1 MFVTVLFGDSR
12 QELFNLNC
20 KLINFIYDLKER
32 CGLDRKDCVDL
43 MDRCGQVTSLSE
55 KEQSAA
61 RAASLLTERHSY
73 VLLRVCRCEE
83 SQGQKYESLLNNL
96 SKSHPELAECQTPAR
111 NVTNGALHSER
122 RKPLLLLLLHTQR
135 AKTYQETRGTNETL
149 LSVCVCVCQNGENIL
164 KL

>member
-55 KEQSAA
+55 KEHSAA

-96 SKSHPELAECQTPAR
+96 SKSHPELADILNRMSNPSKERDKRGSSLRKKEASAAAAAAHSKSKNVSGNKR
-111 NVTNGALHSER
+111 N
-122 RKPLLLLLLHTQR
+122 K
-135 AKTYQETRGTNETL
+135 
-149 LSVCVCVCQNGENIL
+149 
-164 KL
+164 

>member
-96 SKSHPELAECQTPAR
+96 SKSHPELADILNRMSNPSKERDKRGSSLRKKEASAAAAHSKSKNISGNKR
-111 NVTNGALHSER
+111 N
-122 RKPLLLLLLHTQR
+122 K
-135 AKTYQETRGTNETL
+135 
-149 LSVCVCVCQNGENIL
+149 
-164 KL
+164 

>member
-20 KLINFIYDLKER
+20 KLLNFIYDLKER

-96 SKSHPELAECQTPAR
+96 SKSHPELADILNRMSNPSKERDKRGSSLRKKEAS
-111 NVTNGALHSER
+111 AAAAAHS
-122 RKPLLLLLLHTQR
+122 KS
-135 AKTYQETRGTNETL
+135 K
-149 LSVCVCVCQNGENIL
+149 NISGN
-164 KL
+164 KKNK